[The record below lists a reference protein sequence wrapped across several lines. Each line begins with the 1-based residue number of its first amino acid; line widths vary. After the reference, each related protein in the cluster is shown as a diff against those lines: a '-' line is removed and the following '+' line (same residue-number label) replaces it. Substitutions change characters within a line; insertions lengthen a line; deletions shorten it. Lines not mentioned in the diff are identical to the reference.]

1 MEAVIL
7 ELNFEGQKEGR
18 GAHSI
23 RGNNFSVLEKGT
35 SFENIDRVL
44 VWYLLMS
51 SCEMNYNNL
60 Y

>member
-1 MEAVIL
+1 MEAVTL
-7 ELNFEGQKEGR
+7 ELNLEGQKEGR
-18 GAHSI
+18 GEHSI

-51 SCEMNYNNL
+51 LYEMNYNL